1 MLDTKLKI
9 KIDDGDAHEF
19 IENMDKI
26 IMGLVEKF
34 QIDEILLIKIKNWFD
49 HKWLNYSGKSVV
61 QFHGGYLI
69 ETALQDEWR
78 EKITIPP
85 FNPNRV
91 LSETFY
97 RIRQTNN
104 KIFENS
110 LHKTKSSND
119 NIHNRIT
126 NYSKNGLFVW
136 YSSDTELNKT
146 SSLMIYRVQNGFV
159 ETFYVSFENINGWKI
174 KQAKNIT
181 PSELTTFM
189 NQ

>member
-9 KIDDGDAHEF
+9 KVDYGDANEF
-19 IENMDKI
+19 IEIMDKI

-34 QIDEILLIKIKNWFD
+34 QIDEILLVKIKNWFD

-61 QFHGGYLI
+61 QFQGGHLI

-78 EKITIPP
+78 EKITVPP

-97 RIRQTNN
+97 RIRQTDN

-110 LHKTKSSND
+110 LHKTKNSNE

-126 NYSKNGLFVW
+126 NYSTNGLFVW
-136 YSSDTELNKT
+136 YSSDTKINKKGC
-146 SSLMIYRVQNGFV
+146 LMIYRVDNGFV
-159 ETFYVSFENINGWKI
+159 ETFYVSFENTNEWKI
-174 KQAKNIT
+174 KQTKDIT
-181 PSELTTFM
+181 PNELTTFM
-189 NQ
+189 S